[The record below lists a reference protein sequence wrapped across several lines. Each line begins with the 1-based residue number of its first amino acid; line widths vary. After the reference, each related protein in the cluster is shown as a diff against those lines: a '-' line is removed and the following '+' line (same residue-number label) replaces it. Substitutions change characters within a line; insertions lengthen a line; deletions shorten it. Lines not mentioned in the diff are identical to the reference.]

1 MLITLEGIEG
11 SGKTTQI
18 AYMARYFRDNGL
30 DCVITKEPGGTG
42 IGEKIRAILLNPG
55 NHAMNFLTE
64 LLLYAADRAQHIH
77 GTILPLLENEKIVIC
92 DRFHDS
98 TTVYQGFARGLDMDL
113 VRQLNQ
119 LVMGALLPDVTFLLD
134 LPAELGLKRAWR
146 QIDNGSRDKTETRFE
161 NEKLQFHEKVRN
173 GYLTLAGQ
181 EPGRFVVVDAA
192 KDPDQVREAI
202 EKKLAALV
210 RLQKTKGKR

>member
-18 AYMARYFRDNGL
+18 ANMARYFRTHGL

-55 NHAMNFLTE
+55 NNAMNFLTE

-77 GTILPLLENEKIVIC
+77 ETIVPLLAAQKIVIC
-92 DRFHDS
+92 DRFCDS

-113 VRQLNQ
+113 VRRLNQ
-119 LVMGALLPDVTFLLD
+119 LVMGDLLPDMTFVLD
-134 LPAELGLKRAWR
+134 LPPELGLKRAWR
-146 QIDNGSRDKTETRFE
+146 EIHSGSRNAAETRFE
-161 NEKLQFHEKVRN
+161 NEKLQFHEKVRK

-192 KDPDQVREAI
+192 KDPETVRETI
-202 EKKLAALV
+202 EKKLAELV
-210 RLQKTKGKR
+210 RLKKTEGNR

>member
-18 AYMARYFRDNGL
+18 GYMAEYFRENGH

-55 NHAMNFLTE
+55 NHAMDPLAE
-64 LLLYAADRAQHIH
+64 LLLYAADRAQHI
-77 GTILPLLENEKIVIC
+77 NEMITPMIAAGKVVIC

-113 VRQLNQ
+113 IRRLNR
-119 LVMGALLPDVTFLLD
+119 LVMGDLLPDMTVVLD
-134 LPAELGLKRAWR
+134 LPPELGLKRAWK
-146 QIDNGSRDKTETRFE
+146 QIRNGSRDEAETRFE

-173 GYLTLAGQ
+173 GYLTLAKQ
-181 EPGRFVVVDAA
+181 EPERFVVVDAA
-192 KDPDQVREAI
+192 EDPDRVRTAI
-202 EKKLAALV
+202 MERLTELV
-210 RLQKTKGKR
+210 K

>member
-18 AYMARYFRDNGL
+18 MYMAQYFRDNDL

-64 LLLYAADRAQHIH
+64 LLLYAADRAQHINE
-77 GTILPLLENEKIVIC
+77 TIIPLLAAEKIVIC

-113 VRQLNQ
+113 VGQLNQ
-119 LVMGALLPDVTFLLD
+119 LVMGDLLPDVTFLLD
-134 LPAELGLKRAWR
+134 LPPEIGLKRAWR
-146 QIDNGSRDKTETRFE
+146 QIDNGSRDKAETRFE

-173 GYLTLAGQ
+173 GYLTLARQ

-192 KDPDQVREAI
+192 KGPQQVRENI
-202 EKKLAALV
+202 EKKLAELV

>member
-18 AYMARYFRDNGL
+18 EYMAEYFRINGH
-30 DCVITKEPGGTG
+30 DCVTTKEPGGTG

-55 NHAMNFLTE
+55 NLLMNPLTE

-77 GTILPLLENEKIVIC
+77 EMIAPMMEAGKIVIC

-113 VRQLNQ
+113 IRQLNR
-119 LVMGALLPDVTFLLD
+119 LVMGELSPDVTFVLD
-134 LPAELGLKRAWR
+134 LPPELGLKRAWK
-146 QIDNGSRDKTETRFE
+146 QIKNGSRNEAETRFE

-173 GYLTLAGQ
+173 GYLTLAKQ

-202 EKKLAALV
+202 VERLTALV
-210 RLQKTKGKR
+210 R